1 MEDDDLWV
9 TPEGVPVPRFTP
21 WIGRNHDPRGW
32 TPARQLG
39 FMRALTRCGS
49 ARAAAAAVG
58 KSVRGA
64 YLLRDK
70 PGAASFAAA
79 WDRAAILGRRA
90 AVDAAID
97 RALHGERVP
106 TFRRGRF
113 AGVRLKHNDRLLL
126 GVFNAIQREVHGEVR
141 IGHFEEIWNRLH
153 DWENELNR
161 RQMDLED
168 PAWRER
174 GQAEAEAAHAHR
186 IWKIELERSKR
197 LACQRRVR
205 AELKRRREQVGARE
219 CEAAAERGPRI
230 RRL

>member
-1 MEDDDLWV
+1 MEQEEEDLWL

-21 WIGRNHDPRGW
+21 WAGRNHNPRGW

-39 FMRALTRCGS
+39 FIRALTRCGS

-58 KSVRGA
+58 KSVRSA

-79 WDRAAILGRRA
+79 WDQAAIAGRRN
-90 AVDAAID
+90 AVDSAID

-106 TFRRGRF
+106 FFRRGRY
-113 AGVRLKHNDRLLL
+113 AGTRLKHHDRLLI
-126 GVFNAIQREVHGEVR
+126 GVLNAIHNQVHAEVR
-141 IGHFEEIWNRLH
+141 IGEYEEIWNRLL

-174 GQAEAEAAHAHR
+174 KEAEAEAAHQHR
-186 IWKIELERSKR
+186 IWRIEIERAKR
-197 LACQRRVR
+197 LAYQRRVR
-205 AELKRRREQVGARE
+205 AELQRQREQDEARERRE
-219 CEAAAERGPRI
+219 PRI
-230 RRL
+230 TRL

>member
-1 MEDDDLWV
+1 MEQEDDDLWL
-9 TPEGVPVPRFTP
+9 TPEGVAVPRFTP
-21 WIGRNHDPRGW
+21 WTGRNHDPRGW
-32 TPARQLG
+32 TAARQLG
-39 FMRALTRCGS
+39 FIRALTRCGS

-58 KSVRGA
+58 KSVRSA

-90 AVDAAID
+90 AVDCAIE

-106 TFRRGRF
+106 FFRRGRY
-113 AGVRLKHNDRLLL
+113 AGTRLKRNDRLLI
-126 GVFNAIQREVHGEVR
+126 GVLNAIHGEVHGGVR
-141 IGHFEEIWNRLH
+141 IGEYEEIWNRLL

-174 GQAEAEAAHAHR
+174 SEAEAEAAHQHR
-186 IWKIELERSKR
+186 IWRIELERSKR
-197 LACQRRVR
+197 LAYRRKVR
-205 AELKRRREQVGARE
+205 AELKRQRGDH
-219 CEAAAERGPRI
+219 EAEERQAPRI
-230 RRL
+230 RSL